1 MENKWK
7 NQNFFK
13 AAKNAFNGIV
23 YTWKT
28 QKNLKIQ
35 FCFAVF
41 AVILGILLKISNI
54 EWLILVTTIFVVFI
68 TELFNTAIE
77 TVVDLYT
84 QEYNEKAK
92 IAKDVAAGAVSLM
105 AICSVLIGI
114 ILFGGKI
121 IQIILEYIVVK

>member
-7 NQNFFK
+7 NQSFLK
-13 AAKNAFNGIV
+13 ALKNAFNGVI
-23 YTWKT
+23 YTWNT
-28 QKNLKIQ
+28 QRNLKIQ
-35 FCFAVF
+35 AFFAIMATV
-41 AVILGILLKISNI
+41 LGIILKRSNI
-54 EWLILVTTIFVVFI
+54 GWMILLITIFIVFI

-84 QEYNEKAK
+84 EEYNEKAK

-114 ILFGGKI
+114 IVFGRR
-121 IQIILEYIVVK
+121 ILEIIFM